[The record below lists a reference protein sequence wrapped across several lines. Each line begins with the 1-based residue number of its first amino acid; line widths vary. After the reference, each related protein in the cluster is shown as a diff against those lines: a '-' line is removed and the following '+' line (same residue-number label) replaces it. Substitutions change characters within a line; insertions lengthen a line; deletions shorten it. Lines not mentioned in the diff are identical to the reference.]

1 MNLSD
6 GDSLWIDSKISQSL
20 KTMKLSMNLILL
32 KLPSNGQYVS
42 CSVEGPVKTTLVD
55 IGSCSID
62 PQGLVT
68 SGSFRAPVDG
78 VYKSVYN
85 GKIFIVVHITNSFYL
100 SGVMKVVGEGKVH
113 ANILKKNSTGNLET
127 QVAGFTKLSSET
139 KNELHGAYLAVSES
153 ITSYVRYNMEKP
165 REH

>member
-20 KTMKLSMNLILL
+20 KTMELSMKLILL
-32 KLPSNGQYVS
+32 KLPSDGQYVS

-55 IGSCSID
+55 IGSCSVD

-85 GKIFIVVHITNSFYL
+85 GNFFYCCSLTNPFLLTRSN
-100 SGVMKVVGEGKVH
+100 EGCGRGKGTCKYPQEEF
-113 ANILKKNSTGNLET
+113 N
-127 QVAGFTKLSSET
+127 
-139 KNELHGAYLAVSES
+139 
-153 ITSYVRYNMEKP
+153 
-165 REH
+165 REF

>member
-1 MNLSD
+1 
-6 GDSLWIDSKISQSL
+6 
-20 KTMKLSMNLILL
+20 MNLILL
-32 KLPSNGQYVS
+32 KLPSDGQYVS

-55 IGSCSID
+55 IGSCSVD
-62 PQGLVT
+62 PQGLVK
-68 SGSFRAPVDG
+68 SGSFRAPGDG

-85 GKIFIVVHITNSFYL
+85 GRIVFFVDFLKNCHFFNF

-139 KNELHGAYLAVSES
+139 ENELHGAYLAVSES
-153 ITSYVRYNMEKP
+153 ITSYVRYTKQILQNNELKSKLP
-165 REH
+165 G

>member
-1 MNLSD
+1 ME
-6 GDSLWIDSKISQSL
+6 
-20 KTMKLSMNLILL
+20 LSMNLILL

-55 IGSCSID
+55 IGSCSVD

-85 GKIFIVVHITNSFYL
+85 GKIFIVVLMTTNTNLLYL